1 MRFNKGKDIK
11 KNDKTQLQKRN
22 IFKDTK
28 VQVKLMASF
37 VLISLIAVAIGVVGI
52 VNMQDIRSEGEQMY
66 EYNLQS
72 INDLHVMKEQMLQIR
87 GYVLIAAG
95 SRDMDVISE
104 SQNSIISFRSQNE
117 ETAAIYDQRPLSD
130 EGREVWNRYQE
141 LSQNYTLKTNE
152 LFRHLQR
159 EQYDMAEISSMDLT
173 AIREDMFR
181 ELDELISRNEHMAWE
196 ANRSNRDTFNASR
209 NLMIIFCILGLIL
222 SLSVGWLLSRYIN
235 REIKKG
241 LVFANA
247 LGDGDLTVDIE
258 PNGRDELGMLIG
270 SLKEA
275 RDKITDVV
283 KNISL
288 QSQDAASSSEELF
301 STMEGINTNFSS
313 INTNTQEIG
322 ANVEEISAMA
332 QELSATIEQVNSGVE
347 QMASSSSDGSSASD
361 EIRERALGI
370 KSQGA
375 KSKNMADS
383 LYEEKSRD
391 ILQAIEEGEVV
402 DQIVEIAGSIDEIAA
417 QTNLL
422 ALNAAI
428 EAARAGEQGKGFAVV
443 ADEIRKLAEQSA
455 GYVKRIQSVVSNVQ
469 NAFGNL
475 SENARGI
482 LEFIDE
488 RVKTDYDLLVETG
501 VQYENDA
508 IYVSDL
514 SQDIAAMAQQLSA
527 STEEI
532 SSVVQSIASNMNAT
546 SQSTQEIGSG
556 VEDMSGALDSVT
568 AVAQAQA
575 ETAEMLNKLI
585 NIFKIR

>member
-1 MRFNKGKDIK
+1 
-11 KNDKTQLQKRN
+11 
-22 IFKDTK
+22 
-28 VQVKLMASF
+28 
-37 VLISLIAVAIGVVGI
+37 
-52 VNMQDIRSEGEQMY
+52 
-66 EYNLQS
+66 
-72 INDLHVMKEQMLQIR
+72 
-87 GYVLIAAG
+87 
-95 SRDMDVISE
+95 
-104 SQNSIISFRSQNE
+104 
-117 ETAAIYDQRPLSD
+117 
-130 EGREVWNRYQE
+130 
-141 LSQNYTLKTNE
+141 
-152 LFRHLQR
+152 
-159 EQYDMAEISSMDLT
+159 MDLT